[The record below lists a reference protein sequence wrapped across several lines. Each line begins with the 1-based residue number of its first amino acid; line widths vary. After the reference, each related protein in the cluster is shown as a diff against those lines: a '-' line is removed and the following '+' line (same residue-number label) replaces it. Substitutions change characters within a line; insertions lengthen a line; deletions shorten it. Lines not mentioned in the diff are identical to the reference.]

1 MYGFIM
7 KFKLQEGGRGRR
19 APRMRN
25 HAVHDDEMDEAYLED
40 EDSESNIG
48 QIKRRGMR
56 GDYSSKKLNDGFMV
70 VVSNND

>member
-1 MYGFIM
+1 
-7 KFKLQEGGRGRR
+7 
-19 APRMRN
+19 MRN

-56 GDYSSKKLNDGFMV
+56 GDYSSKRLKCGFIV

>member
-1 MYGFIM
+1 MQ
-7 KFKLQEGGRGRR
+7 KLKLQEGGKGRR

-56 GDYSSKKLNDGFMV
+56 GDYSSKGLQYGFMV

>member
-1 MYGFIM
+1 
-7 KFKLQEGGRGRR
+7 
-19 APRMRN
+19 MRN

-56 GDYSSKKLNDGFMV
+56 GDYSCRNLKCGFIE

>member
-1 MYGFIM
+1 
-7 KFKLQEGGRGRR
+7 
-19 APRMRN
+19 MRN

-56 GDYSSKKLNDGFMV
+56 GDYSSKGLQYGFMV

>member
-1 MYGFIM
+1 MRLIKTYWLM
-7 KFKLQEGGRGRR
+7 LKLKLQEGGKGRR

-48 QIKRRGMR
+48 
-56 GDYSSKKLNDGFMV
+56 
-70 VVSNND
+70 